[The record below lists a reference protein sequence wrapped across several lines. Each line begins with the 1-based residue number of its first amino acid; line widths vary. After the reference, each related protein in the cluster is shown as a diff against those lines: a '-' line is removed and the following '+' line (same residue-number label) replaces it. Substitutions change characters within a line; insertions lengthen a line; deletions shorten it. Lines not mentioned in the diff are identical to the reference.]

1 MKLIEVPIFTKSITI
16 TDHPPPRLE
25 VHPFHRIDD
34 SNIIGFLITQDM
46 FSPIKYPSS
55 VINSGEYTLNGA
67 NYLSSNDLILSEDV
81 TVPSRSKV
89 SNVEVFRTQRHPKS
103 VTDFKP
109 DELIAIKNLFLNKE
123 NYMLP
128 NIIHEDHI
136 LTNTEYYYTF
146 RFVSENVVIG
156 PQTSVFKVQLVDDG
170 GYKYLEI
177 DEMLEADFEKE
188 DIYAPS
194 ESAKKLIQIVPN
206 IKQIQFDNS
215 NIDYGQPAN
224 TQLSNII
231 VGTRDDT
238 IFDKTFKIRLTSKK
252 TGKRIDLNVTYKL
265 K

>member
-1 MKLIEVPIFTKSITI
+1 
-16 TDHPPPRLE
+16 
-25 VHPFHRIDD
+25 
-34 SNIIGFLITQDM
+34 
-46 FSPIKYPSS
+46 
-55 VINSGEYTLNGA
+55 
-67 NYLSSNDLILSEDV
+67 
-81 TVPSRSKV
+81 
-89 SNVEVFRTQRHPKS
+89 
-103 VTDFKP
+103 
-109 DELIAIKNLFLNKE
+109 
-123 NYMLP
+123 
-128 NIIHEDHI
+128 
-136 LTNTEYYYTF
+136 
-146 RFVSENVVIG
+146 
-156 PQTSVFKVQLVDDG
+156 
-170 GYKYLEI
+170 
-177 DEMLEADFEKE
+177 MLEADFEKE